1 MWVLVLTGFLLYGS
15 IHTAHSA
22 VSNQSGT
29 EQGNTL
35 LFCKHDGKV
44 IWSKGV
50 DGGRGDIL
58 TAENGEI
65 IIKHKPDPD
74 NRYSVLSDL
83 SLLIQNLFQSD
94 SGIYYCNAVPV
105 VNLTVSSLNGN
116 NTEKVTDS
124 TLKDSASGGPP
135 PYQTTEPP
143 FGEGG
148 DKMDKKAEKDGED
161 DDDDDDD
168 EKELWTVAAVVGV
181 SCVVVLLLAL
191 LMWRFFTKRKS
202 QQNQIHMQDSINN
215 LPAAPPPGFSVIQ
228 NQEAIYASINE
239 LPEARQCGDQEREN
253 EAVYFLATSP
263 TSNTT
268 GDQERENEAV
278 YFLAT
283 SPTSN
288 TTDQDQVGQI
298 YAKIQKPKNNT

>member
-105 VNLTVSSLNGN
+105 VNLTVSSLNG
-116 NTEKVTDS
+116 
-124 TLKDSASGGPP
+124 
-135 PYQTTEPP
+135 
-143 FGEGG
+143 

-191 LMWRFFTKRKS
+191 LMWRFFTKRKTG